1 MVHNPTQKI
10 YKINVP
16 REYILPYLDKNKYGE
31 LKIPNDI
38 MLIELLDAGKTIG
51 ESITLVSHNS
61 LLPVFTEKVM
71 CKRYFNIAKRYIHEY
86 NLEKKKNKH
95 NKETT

>member
-1 MVHNPTQKI
+1 MTHNPTQKI

-16 REYILPYLDKNKYGE
+16 REYILPYLEKNEYGE
-31 LKIPNDI
+31 LKMPNDI

-61 LLPVFTEKVM
+61 LLPLFTERVM
-71 CKRYFNIAKRYIHEY
+71 CKRYLKIIKSYIHEY
-86 NLEKKKNKH
+86 NYAKKRNKH
-95 NKETT
+95 N

>member
-16 REYILPYLDKNKYGE
+16 REYILSYLDKNQYGE

-38 MLIELLDAGKTIG
+38 KLIELLDSGKTIG
-51 ESITLVSHNS
+51 ESITLISHNS
-61 LLPVFTEKVM
+61 ALPRLTEKLM
-71 CKRYFNIAKRYIHEY
+71 CKRYFKIIKSYMHYY
-86 NLEKKKNKH
+86 NLTKNRK
-95 NKETT
+95 NQ

>member
-16 REYILPYLDKNKYGE
+16 REYILSYLDKNKYGE
-31 LKIPNDI
+31 LKVPNDI

-61 LLPVFTEKVM
+61 LRPLLTEKVM
-71 CKRYFNIAKRYIHEY
+71 CKRYFKIIKSYMHDY
-86 NLEKKKNKH
+86 NLTKNRK
-95 NKETT
+95 NQ

>member
-16 REYILPYLDKNKYGE
+16 REYILPYLEKNEYGE
-31 LKIPNDI
+31 LKMPNDI

-61 LLPVFTEKVM
+61 LFSLFTERVM
-71 CKRYFNIAKRYIHEY
+71 CKRYFKIIKSYIHEY
-86 NLEKKKNKH
+86 NYAKKEINRLRV
-95 NKETT
+95 